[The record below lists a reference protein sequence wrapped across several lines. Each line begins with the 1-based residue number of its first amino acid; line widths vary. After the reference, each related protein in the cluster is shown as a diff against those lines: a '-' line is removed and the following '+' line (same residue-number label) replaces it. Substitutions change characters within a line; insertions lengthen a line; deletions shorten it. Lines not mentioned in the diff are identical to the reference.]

1 MRVDFNS
8 PIDPATGRIL
18 DDKRLRGH
26 LDSIRR
32 LSESSLV
39 LLAHQSRPGKD
50 DFTTLE
56 RHAERLGRLLP
67 NERDVGYVDSVFG
80 SSAREEIKRLD
91 KGDVLLLENVRFYSE
106 EYMSMEP
113 ERAAKTHEVERLAPL
128 FDAYVNDAFS
138 AAHRSQPSLVGF
150 PRRLAS
156 YAGDLMEK
164 ELRILGGVTDS
175 EKPRVFALGGG
186 KPVDTVEVTRNVLS
200 KNRAERVLISG
211 IAGNIFLIAQGIEVG
226 DETEEFLR
234 DEGHYGLVDDAKDI
248 LDEFEDCVEI
258 PIDVAVERDGERI
271 EVGVDELPAE
281 SQALD
286 IGVETMARYSQ
297 ILRDAGTVVVNGPP
311 GVYEKKPFSRGTEAV
326 FEAASEAGFS
336 VAGGGDTSAAI
347 DALDVKGFDHISSG
361 GGAATSFLS
370 GEKLPAVEAL
380 CRREEK
386 A

>member
-32 LSESSLV
+32 LSDSALV

-56 RHAERLGRLLP
+56 RHAERLGRLVSS
-67 NERDVGYVDSVFG
+67 EREVGYVDGIFG
-80 SSAREEIKRLD
+80 EGAREAVKEVDEGEI
-91 KGDVLLLENVRFYSE
+91 LLLENVRFYSE
-106 EYMSMEP
+106 EYMTMEP

-164 ELRILGGVTDS
+164 ELRILGGVTES

-186 KPVDTVEVTRNVLS
+186 KPVDTVDVTHNVLS
-200 KNRAERVLISG
+200 KDRAERVLISG
-211 IAGNIFLIAQGIEVG
+211 IAGNIFLIARGVDVG

-234 DEGHYGLVDDAKDI
+234 DEGHWELVDDAKEI
-248 LDEFEDCVEI
+248 LDEFGDSIEI
-258 PIDVAVERDGERI
+258 PRDVAVERDGERV
-271 EVGVDELPAE
+271 EVGVDELPVE

-286 IGVETMARYSQ
+286 IGVETMAQYSQ
-297 ILRDAGTVVVNGPP
+297 ILQEAGTVVVNGPP
-311 GVYEKKPFSRGTEAV
+311 GVYEREEFSRGTKAV
-326 FEAASEAGFS
+326 LDGAAEAGFS

-380 CRREEK
+380 VD
-386 A
+386 